1 VVVEQIV
8 PGSPADG
15 KLEPGDV
22 ILEVNRSTVSRATD
36 VAKQVVATPVGKPIL
51 LKTRRENVTR
61 FVAIER
67 R

>member
-1 VVVEQIV
+1 
-8 PGSPADG
+8 
-15 KLEPGDV
+15 V
-22 ILEVNRSTVSRATD
+22 ILEVNRAIVSRATD
-36 VAKQVVATPVGKPIL
+36 VGKHVAATPPGKPIL